1 MSATNSLSGAGT
13 TSRRWFGFGRRQ
25 PEDKP
30 VSAIA
35 DPDLR
40 ARRFLALAVASS
52 QAANITSVNTPILIA
67 GAAALLLAFIVRQ
80 PPRRFIWRT
89 LLMLATIG
97 AGVLVFSQYGKLFA
111 RDSGIALLF
120 IFGPL
125 KLLEAR
131 STRDF
136 MVVWG
141 LGLMLYVT
149 SFFENLGLL
158 AALSVPVVIILYVTA
173 LRLFDAPVTTDGA
186 GSSRQK
192 AADNTV
198 WRHALGA
205 TAHLALGIPLAAMLF
220 VLFPRATAP
229 LWGRL
234 EAPKAKT
241 GLSEEM
247 RPGQIAELILSKE
260 TAFRVE
266 FDKRRPPQHALY
278 WRGPVLREFNGQTWA
293 TGAETVTR
301 MRGEFIPF
309 TPAEHARETI
319 EYTVTAERQ
328 DTRWLPILEMPI
340 AYPIGPAVES
350 TAFLSDAQQIGVRRA
365 PGGAVQ
371 YRAQSFARGRYAA
384 PEPAADSSE
393 LRTGPRTWNSR
404 TRAFAAELASAYPS
418 AADRVRA
425 LLAHF
430 NREKFFYTLNPPLY
444 GDSRGST
451 AIDEFLFDGR
461 RGFCEHYAGATV
473 FLLRASG
480 IPARVVTGYQGGEYH
495 PSGHLIVRQSD
506 AHAWVEAWLDGY
518 WTRIDPTAAV
528 APDRVERGLQEAL
541 PETERLLV
549 SASGWLSFT
558 GLNLLWEEANFAYT
572 KWVIGFDR
580 DRQRELLKDLGLGGM
595 NPFTALG
602 WMLLAIT
609 ASGALMGVAWWFWLA
624 RRERQLEPWLR
635 AWRRLRKRLVAAGL
649 PIRSEHTVSTSMAL
663 AAGRW
668 PEHADAFM
676 KFAAGYNAAR
686 FAPDADDNV
695 AAVTPDVIRTIPIA
709 WRLRRMAAT
718 GGCA

>member
-1 MSATNSLSGAGT
+1 MNTATPVPAPGNVRGGGWFSFG
-13 TSRRWFGFGRRQ
+13 SRKQKAQ
-25 PEDKP
+25 PVPAPAE
-30 VSAIA
+30 
-35 DPDLR
+35 PDLR
-40 ARRFLALAVASS
+40 ARRFLALAVAAS
-52 QAANITSVNTPILIA
+52 QAACVTSLTSPILIA
-67 GAAALLLAFIVRQ
+67 GAVALLLALIVRQ
-80 PPRRFIWRT
+80 PPRRFLWRG
-89 LLMLATIG
+89 LLMLATVG

-158 AALSVPVVIILYVTA
+158 AALSVPLVIVLYVTA
-173 LRLFDAPVTTDGA
+173 LRLFDAPATARDSSGA
-186 GSSRQK
+186 RPPV
-192 AADNTV
+192 ADNTV
-198 WRHALGA
+198 WRHTLGA
-205 TAHLALGIPLAAMLF
+205 AAHLALGIPLAAMLF

-266 FDKRRPPQHALY
+266 FDKRRPQQQALY
-278 WRGPVLREFNGQTWA
+278 WRGPVLREFDGQTWS
-293 TGAETVTR
+293 TGVESVVR

-309 TPAEHARETI
+309 TPAEHAREAV
-319 EYTVTAERQ
+319 EYTVTVERQ
-328 DTRWLPILEMPI
+328 DTRWLPILELPV
-340 AYPIGPAVES
+340 AYPAGPAVET

-365 PGGAVQ
+365 PGGGVQ

-384 PEPAADSSE
+384 PEPPATSSE
-393 LRTGPRTWNSR
+393 MRTGPGTWNR
-404 TRAFAAELASAYPS
+404 RARAFASELAAAHPLP
-418 AADRVRA
+418 ADRVRA

-444 GDSRGST
+444 GDTRGST

-461 RGFCEHYAGATV
+461 RGFCEHYAGATA

-549 SASGWLSFT
+549 SASGWLSFA

-580 DRQRELLKDLGLGGM
+580 DRQRELLKDLGLAGM
-595 NPFTALG
+595 SPFTALG

-609 ASGALMGVAWWFWLA
+609 ASGALMGLAWWLSLA
-624 RRERQLEPWLR
+624 RRERRLDPWLR

-649 PIRSEHTVSTSMAL
+649 PIRDESTVSAAMTL
-663 AAGRW
+663 AARRW
-668 PEHADAFM
+668 PQHADVFAAFG
-676 KFAAGYNAAR
+676 AGYNQAR
-686 FAPDADDNV
+686 FADSTETSSRPDMVRN
-695 AAVTPDVIRTIPIA
+695 IPAA
-709 WRLRRMAAT
+709 WRLRRTA
-718 GGCA
+718 GGGASA